1 MRIHRI
7 ALFAGWM
14 LVSLLAVAGF
24 AAFSASGS
32 AAGETVVRNT
42 TLSSDVG
49 RDAGSVAALT
59 FSYLSD
65 DGLGAAAPPV
75 DLDAAVAAAVAA
87 ARERR
92 AEETARVPVPETT
105 APTAASPATRPAPA
119 PTTTVTAP
127 ATLPTPPSLT
137 GYLTEAEVRDL
148 VAQFFAPEDVSRAVR
163 IAWCESNFNPSAV
176 NPRTG
181 AAGLFQHIPR
191 YWAERSAAAGIGG
204 ADIFDPV
211 ANVAVAAW
219 LLYQDP
225 GGWDHWSCRA

>member
-7 ALFAGWM
+7 ALFVGWV

-32 AAGETVVRNT
+32 TAGQVDADNTV
-42 TLSSDVG
+42 LAGGIG

-65 DGLGAAAPPV
+65 GGPAALPPV
-75 DLDAAVAAAVAA
+75 DVDAAVAAALELRAAEAPPVTTVTTVAA
-87 ARERR
+87 A
-92 AEETARVPVPETT
+92 AV
-105 APTAASPATRPAPA
+105 RPAPA

-127 ATLPTPPSLT
+127 ATLPTPPSRT
-137 GYLTEAEVRDL
+137 GYLSEAEVRDL

-163 IAWCESNFNPSAV
+163 IAWCESNFNPNAV

-181 AAGLFQHIPR
+181 AAGLFQHLPR

-204 ADIFDPV
+204 ADIYDPV
-211 ANVAVAAW
+211 ANVTVAAW